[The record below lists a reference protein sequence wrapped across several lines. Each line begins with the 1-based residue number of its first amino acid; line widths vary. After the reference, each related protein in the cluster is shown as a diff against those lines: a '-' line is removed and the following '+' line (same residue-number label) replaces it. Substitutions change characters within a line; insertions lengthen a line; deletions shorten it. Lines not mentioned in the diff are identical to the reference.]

1 MIDGTE
7 KPTDSHAERY
17 DEFGYKKSS
26 VEQMR
31 LKINGRLNGS
41 LYFC

>member
-1 MIDGTE
+1 MIDGKE
-7 KPTDSHAERY
+7 KTHSHAAPY
-17 DEFGYKKSS
+17 NEFGYKKSS

-31 LKINGRLNGS
+31 LKINSRLNGS